1 MIKELKQQAIKQF
14 ERFILTI
21 NADKHGNVKCYTCEK
36 IIPMSKARVG
46 YAIKGANSLLF
57 DEEIAKPQCE
67 ECFNSPVIKI
77 LFVNKLSQENGD
89 YFISDKMNQRFKLKR
104 FTEEELKE
112 IIKRYK
118 GLAEVEGLKIKKTKE
133 MKKEQREQ
141 EIIELRE
148 FVIKRGLDDINP
160 RHREIFSYRIG
171 LEDGITKTLEETGK
185 KFGITRERVR
195 QIEAKVFET
204 IRGRKIKKQ
213 KYEIK

>member
-14 ERFILTI
+14 ERYILTI
-21 NADKHGNVKCYTCEK
+21 NADKHGNVECYTCEK
-36 IIPMSKARVG
+36 IIPLSKARVG

-118 GLAEVEGLKIKKTKE
+118 GLAYIEGSKIIKTKE
-133 MKKEQREQ
+133 MKKEQKGQ
-141 EIIELRE
+141 EIMELRE

-171 LEDGITKTLEETGK
+171 LDDGIFKTLEETGK

-195 QIEAKVFET
+195 QIEEKVWET
-204 IRGRKIKKQ
+204 IRGRKIN
-213 KYEIK
+213 

>member
-1 MIKELKQQAIKQF
+1 MIKELKQRAIKEF

-21 NADKHGNVKCYTCEK
+21 NADKHGKVKCYTCET
-36 IIPMSKARVG
+36 IIPLSKARVG

-67 ECFNSPVIKI
+67 ECFKSRDTKTIF
-77 LFVNKLSQENGD
+77 LYRMMQENGNE
-89 YFISDKMNQRFKLKR
+89 FIHDKMKQKFKLKR

-112 IIKRYK
+112 IIKKYK
-118 GLAEVEGLKIKKTKE
+118 CLAEVEGLKIKKTKE

-141 EIIELRE
+141 EIMELRE

-160 RHREIFSYRIG
+160 RYREIFSYRIG
-171 LEDGITKTLEETGK
+171 LDDGIFKTLEETGK

-195 QIEAKVFET
+195 QIEAKVLET
-204 IRGRKIKKQ
+204 IRGRKIKK
-213 KYEIK
+213 

>member
-1 MIKELKQQAIKQF
+1 MIKQLKQRAIKEF

-112 IIKRYK
+112 IIKKYK
-118 GLAEVEGLKIKKTKE
+118 CLAEVEGLKIKKTKE

-141 EIIELRE
+141 EIMELRE

-160 RHREIFSYRIG
+160 RYREIFSYRIG

-185 KFGITRERVR
+185 KFGLTRERVR

-204 IRGRKIKKQ
+204 IRGRKIKK
-213 KYEIK
+213 